1 MIYASARDDFNRVEV
16 NYINSMGR
24 MAGVV
29 GESQIY
35 NDLRMKLFID
45 PEIVKEEY
53 DESPAWLK
61 KLMNIRRGCRKALP
75 LHSSR

>member
-1 MIYASARDDFNRVEV
+1 
-16 NYINSMGR
+16 MGR
-24 MAGVV
+24 MAEVE

-45 PEIVKEEY
+45 PEIVKKEY

-61 KLMNIRRGCRKALP
+61 KLMNGIGRA
-75 LHSSR
+75 HV